1 MAEDEKFQNTTD
13 KLVGKA
19 KELEGRLTGDKEREV
34 EEKTQSLKGQ
44 AKDDVQK
51 VRDTVHDAVDA
62 AKGFVKGIKGD
73 SDDTDA
79 Q

>member
-13 KLVGKA
+13 KLIGKA

-34 EEKTQSLKGQ
+34 EGKTQSLKGQ

-51 VRDTVHDAVDA
+51 VRGTAHDAVDA

-73 SDDTDA
+73 SDDKDA